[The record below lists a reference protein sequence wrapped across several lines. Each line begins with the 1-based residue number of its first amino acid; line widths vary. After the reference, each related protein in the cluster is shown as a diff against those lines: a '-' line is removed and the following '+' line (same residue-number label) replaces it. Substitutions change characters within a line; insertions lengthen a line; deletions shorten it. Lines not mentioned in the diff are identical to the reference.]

1 MSQPRLLVTGA
12 SGLLGSN
19 LALHAAAEKHTVV
32 GVTHQHPLAQAPFDT
47 VQADLLAPGAV
58 ARVLDETQPDWVVHC
73 AALADIDACERQPE
87 LAHKLNAELP
97 GELARETA
105 RRKLR
110 FAHISTDAVFD
121 GTKAP
126 YKETDAPNPLSVYAK
141 TKRMAELA
149 VKAAHPQWL
158 ILRPNL
164 FGWSPNGA
172 HSLAEF
178 FYNKLTAGET
188 VNGFTD
194 RVFTPLQ
201 VGFLSEIILE
211 LLAKEAHGIFNA
223 GSSDSL
229 SKYDFGVMIARE
241 FNYDEQLVH
250 PTHTESAAPRA
261 ADLRLNVSRLGAAL
275 GRRLPTVAEGVARLH
290 TELSNGHR
298 QMVRALAGQAASQ

>member
-1 MSQPRLLVTGA
+1 MSHPRLLVTGA

-19 LALHAAAEKHTVV
+19 LALHAAAHHTVV
-32 GVTHQHPLAQAPFDT
+32 GVTNQHPLAQAPFDT

-58 ARVLDETQPDWVVHC
+58 ARVLDEAQPDWVVHC
-73 AALADIDACERQPE
+73 AALADIDACERKPE
-87 LAHKLNAELP
+87 LAHKLNTELP

-105 RRKLR
+105 RRNLR
-110 FAHISTDAVFD
+110 FVHISTDAVFD
-121 GTKAP
+121 GSKAP

-178 FYNKLTAGET
+178 FYNKLAAGEA

-194 RVFTPLQ
+194 RLFSPLH
-201 VGFLSEIILE
+201 VGYLSEMILE
-211 LLAKEAHGIFNA
+211 LLSANAHGIFNA
-223 GSSDSL
+223 GSGDSL

-241 FNYDEQLVH
+241 FNYDEQLVRPVH
-250 PTHTESAAPRA
+250 AESSAPRS
-261 ADLRLNVSRLGAAL
+261 ADLRLNVNRLSQAL
-275 GRRLPTVAEGVARLH
+275 GRRLPTAAEGVARLH
-290 TELSNGHR
+290 AELDNGHR
-298 QMVRALAGQAASQ
+298 HTLRALVSHLASL

>member
-1 MSQPRLLVTGA
+1 MNPPRVLVTGA

-19 LALHAAAEKHTVV
+19 LALHAAAQHTVV
-32 GVTHQHPLAQAPFDT
+32 GVTHQHPLTNAAFET
-47 VQADLLAPGAV
+47 VQADLLEPGAV
-58 ARVLDETQPDWVVHC
+58 PRVLDATQPDWIVHC

-87 LAHKLNAELP
+87 LAHKLNTELP

-105 RRKLR
+105 RRHLR

-121 GTKAP
+121 GNKAP

-178 FYNKLTAGET
+178 FYNKLSAGEA

-194 RVFTPLQ
+194 RLFTPLH

-211 LLAKEAHGIFNA
+211 LLSNNAHGIYNA
-223 GSSDSL
+223 GSRDSL
-229 SKYDFGVMIARE
+229 SKYDFGVVIARQ
-241 FNYDEQLVH
+241 FGFDEQLVRPAH
-250 PTHTESAAPRA
+250 GQAAVPRS
-261 ADLRLNVSRLGAAL
+261 ADLRLNVSRLSQAL
-275 GRRLPTVAEGVARLH
+275 GRPLPSVADGVARLH
-290 TELSNGHR
+290 DELYNGHR
-298 QMVRALAGQAASQ
+298 QRLHGMALAPAKG

>member
-1 MSQPRLLVTGA
+1 VSQPRLLVTGA

-19 LALHAAAEKHTVV
+19 LALHATAQYAVV
-32 GVTHQHPLAQAPFDT
+32 GVTHQHPLANAAFDT
-47 VQADLLAPGAV
+47 VQADLLEPGAV
-58 ARVLDETQPDWVVHC
+58 ARVLDATQPDWVVHC
-73 AALADIDACERQPE
+73 AALADIDACEQQPE
-87 LAHKLNAELP
+87 LARKLNTELP
-97 GELARETA
+97 GQLAQETA
-105 RRKLR
+105 RRGMH
-110 FAHISTDAVFD
+110 FVHISTDAVYN

-178 FYNKLTAGET
+178 FYNNLSSGQA

-194 RVFTPLQ
+194 RLFTPLH

-211 LLAKEAHGIFNA
+211 LLAKGAHGIFNA

-229 SKYDFGVMIARE
+229 SKYDFGVMIARQ
-241 FNYDEQLVH
+241 FGFDEQLVR
-250 PTHTESAAPRA
+250 PAHTESAAPRSV
-261 ADLRLNVSRLGAAL
+261 DLRLNVSRLSQAL
-275 GRRLPTVAEGVARLH
+275 GRRLPSVADGVTRLYD
-290 TELSNGHR
+290 ELQNGHR
-298 QMVRALAGQAASQ
+298 HKLQGMLAVAAKG

>member
-19 LALHAAAEKHTVV
+19 LALLAAAHYTVV
-32 GVTHQHPLAQAPFDT
+32 GVSNQHPLAQAPFAT
-47 VQADLLAPGAV
+47 LQADLLAAGAV
-58 ARVLDETQPDWVVHC
+58 ARVLDEAQPDWVVHC
-73 AALADIDACERQPE
+73 AALADIDACERQPA
-87 LAHKLNAELP
+87 LAHKLNTELP

-105 RRKLR
+105 RRNLR
-110 FAHISTDAVFD
+110 FVHISTDAVFD
-121 GTKAP
+121 GSQAP

-178 FYNKLTAGET
+178 FYNKLAAGEA

-194 RVFTPLQ
+194 RLFTPLH

-211 LLAKEAHGIFNA
+211 LLSANAHGIYNA
-223 GSSDSL
+223 GSRDSL
-229 SKYDFGVMIARE
+229 SKYDFGVMIARQ
-241 FNYDEQLVH
+241 FGFDEALVRPLH
-250 PTHTESAAPRA
+250 AEASAPRS
-261 ADLRLNVSRLGAAL
+261 ADLRLNVSRLSQAL
-275 GRRLPTVAEGVARLH
+275 GRRLPSVAEGVARLH
-290 TELSNGHR
+290 AELDNGHR
-298 QMVRALAGQAASQ
+298 QTVRALAGRLASL

>member
-1 MSQPRLLVTGA
+1 MSQPRVLVTGA

-19 LALHAAAEKHTVV
+19 LALHAAAQYAVV
-32 GVTHQHPLAQAPFDT
+32 GVTNQHPLTRAPFAT
-47 VQADLLAPGAV
+47 LQADLLAPGAV

-87 LAHKLNAELP
+87 LAHKLNTELP

-105 RRKLR
+105 RRNLR
-110 FAHISTDAVFD
+110 FMHISTDAVFD
-121 GTKAP
+121 GSKAP

-178 FYNKLTAGET
+178 FYNTLAAGEA

-194 RVFTPLQ
+194 RLFTPLH

-211 LLAKEAHGIFNA
+211 LLSANAHGIYNA
-223 GSSDSL
+223 GSCDSL
-229 SKYDFGVMIARE
+229 SKYDFGVMIARQ
-241 FNYDEQLVH
+241 FGFDEQLVR
-250 PTHTESAAPRA
+250 PVQAESRAPRS
-261 ADLRLNVSRLGAAL
+261 ADLRLNVSRLAQTL

-290 TELSNGHR
+290 AELDNGHR
-298 QMVRALAGQAASQ
+298 QTVRALADQVASL